1 MGTRGLS
8 RLVLTSFVSA
18 LGLAEV
24 ESKLHFQKA
33 EDYQGNSSLQTRCK
47 GETGK
52 AKEGKGR
59 RWHNAVVIVS

>member
-8 RLVLTSFVSA
+8 CLVLTSFVSA

-24 ESKLHFQKA
+24 ESKLHFQKVEGSQA
-33 EDYQGNSSLQTRCK
+33 SSSLQTRCK

-52 AKEGKGR
+52 VKEGDSTMQWSLFR
-59 RWHNAVVIVS
+59 S